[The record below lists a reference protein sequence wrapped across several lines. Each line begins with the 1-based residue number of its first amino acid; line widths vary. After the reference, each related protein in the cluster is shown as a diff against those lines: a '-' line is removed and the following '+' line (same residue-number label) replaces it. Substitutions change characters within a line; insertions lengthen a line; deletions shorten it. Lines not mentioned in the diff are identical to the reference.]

1 MTHPAAT
8 PPTAE
13 QVERAKRVIVALREP
28 SAAFVR
34 VPNTIR
40 QSAAEAIDDLLA
52 ALAPAERA
60 LTRAEQQIFYDALR
74 ASTTQRSPGY
84 RKAPAERAS
93 PVKHLNATGQFC
105 ERVKAWWVAKGTSE
119 FKGAT
124 VGGDGYVNICWQDAD
139 ESGNY
144 SLRIDDLYSAPA
156 ERAEAV
162 PERMF
167 PILGGSPKSIPWS
180 VIAPFDGQ
188 AKRNHSQDLE
198 RLAQR
203 GGLGPEEALAVLTMV
218 DYYKLPKM
226 TRPEAVLRL
235 TALVKERQTLAAA
248 PTRAGAL
255 DAAGATEAERPE
267 VEHG

>member
-13 QVERAKRVIVALREP
+13 QVADRLFEDIRDRKLLKWFFPTAEEYSPEVYIGSPEIKPIEPDVQQEIRAAWIAII
-28 SAAFVR
+28 SAA
-34 VPNTIR
+34 I
-40 QSAAEAIDDLLA
+40 
-52 ALAPAERA
+52 
-60 LTRAEQQIFYDALR
+60 
-74 ASTTQRSPGY
+74 
-84 RKAPAERAS
+84 
-93 PVKHLNATGQFC
+93 
-105 ERVKAWWVAKGTSE
+105 
-119 FKGAT
+119 
-124 VGGDGYVNICWQDAD
+124 
-139 ESGNY
+139 
-144 SLRIDDLYSAPA
+144 APA

-167 PILGGSPKSIPWS
+167 PILGGSPKSIPWP
-180 VIAPFDGQ
+180 VIQPFDGQ

-235 TALVKERQTLAAA
+235 TALVKERQALAAA
-248 PTRAGAL
+248 PPAPAAL
-255 DAAGATEAERPE
+255 DAAGMIEKTRDRLVEAVEAWGDGHDAGRVYNAHQSAVIKALNAYLDAKAALAAGDTLSARLDAYDNERPRNAKRALTADDK
-267 VEHG
+267 